1 MADANQAAGPRS
13 ASGSAS
19 GGVLI
24 LLILGLQLVGKSKL
38 GSLLLQL
45 GEFVFVFGHLFE
57 RGLDE
62 FALHV
67 AYGHVELIDL
77 EVTKDDLALKEEHLA
92 FQVEPFVEVLFDD
105 LLQLIVGGVFDVLLD
120 ATPLADDPVAL
131 GGLSFLF
138 LF

>member
-1 MADANQAAGPRS
+1 MPIKPPARGQPRGQPREACSSYLSLAFNWLAKANLAAFS
-13 ASGSAS
+13 CNLANLFSY
-19 GGVLI
+19 LDT
-24 LLILGLQLVGKSKL
+24 
-38 GSLLLQL
+38 
-45 GEFVFVFGHLFE
+45 FFE

-92 FQVEPFVEVLFDD
+92 FQVEPFVEVLFDG